1 MSEKDSLKFVVFQG
15 DAQLSVCSYV
25 LMVVFGTKEKAIHA
39 IMTEGEFDTDWLDEQ
54 TGDMVKYIKEYL
66 QEHMQTPQC
75 GLINY
80 IIKEVHL
87 NVWEE
92 IS

>member
-1 MSEKDSLKFVVFQG
+1 MSEKDSLKYVVFQG
-15 DAQLSVCSYV
+15 DEQLSVCSYV
-25 LMVVFGTKEKAIHA
+25 LMGVFSTKEKAIHA

-66 QEHMQTPQC
+66 QDHMQTPLC
-75 GLINY
+75 GQNNY

>member
-1 MSEKDSLKFVVFQG
+1 MSEKDSLKYVVFQG
-15 DAQLSVCSYV
+15 DAHLSVCSYV
-25 LMVVFGTKEKAIHA
+25 LMGVFGTKEKAIHA
-39 IMTEGEFDTDWLDEQ
+39 IMTKGEFDTDWLDEQ

-66 QEHMQTPQC
+66 QEHMQTPLC
-75 GLINY
+75 GLTNY

>member
-1 MSEKDSLKFVVFQG
+1 MSIRDNTVFVVFQG

-25 LMVVFGTKEKAIHA
+25 MMGTFGTKEKAIHA
-39 IMTEGEFDTDWLDEQ
+39 IMKNGEFDNEWLEEQ
-54 TGDMVKYIKEYL
+54 NGDVIKYIKDYL
-66 QEHMQTPQC
+66 SNNNQTPMC
-75 GLINY
+75 GEINY